1 MLARIALPPGR
12 GAAHL
17 EPPGGRYVYVVRSQ
31 RTGRVSIG
39 VDLTPEGA
47 CTFACDYCQVARE
60 GPRAVPGPIDLALL
74 DDELYSALDRHGAL
88 AGDIAFAGSGE
99 PTWSP
104 AFGDA
109 LDLARVQLDVRAL
122 SIPVRVFTTG
132 RTLEKPA
139 VRGALERLVWDD
151 DGEVWLKLDAWDED
165 SYRAI
170 HGVRNY
176 ERHEERIVKFCRAV
190 PVVLQVMLADR
201 DEIPVSLA
209 IAGIREAAL
218 RLICEGALIERVVLG
233 TITRPIAAN
242 AVAARAVPDEALIE
256 LAVSLRAMG
265 LETIAPAPRADH
277 SPV

>member
-1 MLARIALPPGR
+1 MLARPLTPGR

-17 EPPGGRYVYVVRSQ
+17 EPPRGRYVYVVRSQ

-104 AFGDA
+104 AFADA
-109 LDLARVQLDVRAL
+109 LDVARVQLDVRAL
-122 SIPVRVFTTG
+122 SIPLRVFTTG

-151 DGEVWLKLDAWDED
+151 DGEVWLKLDAWDEE
-165 SYRAI
+165 SFRVI
-170 HGVRNY
+170 HGVRSY
-176 ERHEERIVKFCRAV
+176 EAHQQRITTFCRSV

-201 DEIPVSLA
+201 DDIPVGDA
-209 IAGIREAAL
+209 IRGVREAIL
-218 RLICEGALIERVVLG
+218 RLVCEGALLERAVLG
-233 TITRPIAAN
+233 TITRP
-242 AVAARAVPDEALIE
+242 VASSAPAPRAVSDETLVE
-256 LAVSLRAMG
+256 LATSLRAMG
-265 LETIAPAPRADH
+265 LETVAPALPDH
-277 SPV
+277 SAV